1 MGPLHGPKTRVSSG
15 LGQEPPRGTRPF
27 PGLPLALPR
36 GLGGCVR
43 GSRTALGARPRP
55 SQARFAGS
63 ARSKFWRRPL
73 QSTSPLRTVQLRWL
87 QPRQPRLD
95 GDGPQPGR
103 ASKPAGGR
111 AGAVQ
116 GAPTAGFPSRSSGLL
131 TPPHLAPAALPGL
144 ALPLPSRQP
153 SPCRVFGASLLP
165 AEFCKQPTG
174 RAFGLCTSRSR
185 CGVTPTRCI
194 WRLNPAELWG
204 RSCSCLGAPRPERKQ
219 RQSFAAR
226 HRCFG
231 LAVLFLLPRLECNGA
246 ILAHCNLCLP
256 GSSDSPALASQVAGI
271 TGPRASLDIC
281 RQRRHALQ
289 HLWWA
294 KDVPPPPDLP
304 IRLQV
309 SLSLFPEKP
318 RGFWLVTFSFS

>member
-231 LAVLFLLPRLECNGA
+231 LA
-246 ILAHCNLCLP
+246 
-256 GSSDSPALASQVAGI
+256 
-271 TGPRASLDIC
+271 GPRASLDIC

>member
-231 LAVLFLLPRLECNGA
+231 LAGKTDKEGDQGGRRACQDHRPPA
-246 ILAHCNLCLP
+246 LCLP
-256 GSSDSPALASQVAGI
+256 
-271 TGPRASLDIC
+271 GPRASLDIC